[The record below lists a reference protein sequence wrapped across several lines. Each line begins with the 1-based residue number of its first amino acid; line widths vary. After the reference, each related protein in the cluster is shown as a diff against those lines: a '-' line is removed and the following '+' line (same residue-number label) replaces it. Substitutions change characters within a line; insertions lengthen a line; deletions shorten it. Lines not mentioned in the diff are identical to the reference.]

1 MADETPPTGAAP
13 GVTDGVIGGPSA
25 PTENA
30 RMHCVTQYVKDLSFE
45 SPGSPASVMRGDE
58 EPHGELKVQVKVRK
72 LGGDN
77 YEVILQFQVEATKE
91 DQIAF
96 LVELQYAGVFT
107 VTGLAEAD
115 IEPALMIES
124 PQSLYPFAR
133 RIIADAV
140 RDGGFPQLMLGPI
153 DFVQLY
159 KMYGPH
165 SQALQGSDG
174 DDAGGAGGAADAP
187 TPETAAETT
196 DA

>member
-1 MADETPPTGAAP
+1 MADETPPTGTASS
-13 GVTDGVIGGPSA
+13 VIDGVIGGPGA
-25 PTENA
+25 PAENA
-30 RMHCVTQYVKDLSFE
+30 RMRCVTQYVKDLSFE
-45 SPGSPASVMRGDE
+45 SPGSPATVMQGDE

-77 YEVILQFQVEATKE
+77 YEVILQFQIEATKE

-107 VTGLAEAD
+107 VSGIAEAE
-115 IEPALMIES
+115 IQPALMIEC

-159 KMYGPH
+159 KLYGP
-165 SQALQGSDG
+165 QNQPRGE
-174 DDAGGAGGAADAP
+174 DAGGGDAA
-187 TPETAAETT
+187 TAAETAPEAT
-196 DA
+196 PETSDT

>member
-1 MADETPPTGAAP
+1 MADETPPTGAASSII
-13 GVTDGVIGGPSA
+13 DGVIGGPGA

-30 RMHCVTQYVKDLSFE
+30 RMHCITQYVKDLSFE
-45 SPGSPASVMRGDE
+45 SPGSPATVMQGDE

-77 YEVILQFQVEATKE
+77 YEVILQFQIEATKE

-107 VTGLAEAD
+107 VTGIAEAEM
-115 IEPALMIES
+115 EPALMIEC
-124 PQSLYPFAR
+124 PRNLYPFAR

-165 SQALQGSDG
+165 SQALQGG
-174 DDAGGAGGAADAP
+174 DTAGAGDAAAP
-187 TPETAAETT
+187 KTAPETT

>member
-1 MADETPPTGAAP
+1 MAIETPPTGAAP
-13 GVTDGVIGGPSA
+13 SATDGVIGGPSA

-30 RMHCVTQYVKDLSFE
+30 PMHCVTQYVKDLSFE
-45 SPGSPASVMRGDE
+45 SPGSPATVMQGDE

-107 VTGLAEAD
+107 VTGIAEAE
-115 IEPALMIES
+115 IEPALMIEC
-124 PQSLYPFAR
+124 PRLIYPFAR
-133 RIIADAV
+133 RIIADTV

-159 KMYGPH
+159 QMYGPRN
-165 SQALQGSDG
+165 QARGK
-174 DDAGGAGGAADAP
+174 DAGGAAAAAAE
-187 TPETAAETT
+187 TAPETTPETT